1 MKDAKGKRTCE
12 RRRGDLRILHSGQMR
27 VKGEWGRRERP
38 AGGLFSAV
46 PKEERE
52 KRRERRALEGN
63 ERATERDPGE
73 LSPTSRQRNR
83 GVHSA
88 ESRPS
93 DRDKN
98 RATRAVKSRGKG
110 GAAER
115 NGAVVSAP
123 PLRFFC
129 VWRGR
134 RSPNAL
140 MQRYWVRNTIQ
151 YPIYF
156 IVCPLN
162 IFIQGSIRTDPV
174 TRGMR
179 RITTPSAPSCCSDS
193 AHDRDKDGRDECP
206 LSLPPPPR
214 LQTDKSAED
223 TYFALVHIM

>member
-1 MKDAKGKRTCE
+1 
-12 RRRGDLRILHSGQMR
+12 MR

-46 PKEERE
+46 PKEGRRGARE
-52 KRRERRALEGN
+52 KGVRG
-63 ERATERDPGE
+63 ERASVRCPGE

-83 GVHSA
+83 GVVHFA

-134 RSPNAL
+134 PRPCPPYAL

-206 LSLPPPPR
+206 LSLPPRRASRLTSRPR
-214 LQTDKSAED
+214 TRTLP
-223 TYFALVHIM
+223 

>member
-1 MKDAKGKRTCE
+1 MRARGRGRASA

-27 VKGEWGRRERP
+27 VKGERSRGRCGGRRE
-38 AGGLFSAV
+38 AFS
-46 PKEERE
+46 PQFRKRRE

-63 ERATERDPGE
+63 GRATERERGSGRTFTHISTKE
-73 LSPTSRQRNR
+73 QRR
-83 GVHSA
+83 PSASA

-115 NGAVVSAP
+115 NGAVVSTP
-123 PLRFFC
+123 PPPRFFC

-134 RSPNAL
+134 RPPNAL

-156 IVCPLN
+156 IVVPLN
-162 IFIQGSIRTDPV
+162 IFIQGGIRTDPV

-179 RITTPSAPSCCSDS
+179 RITAAP
-193 AHDRDKDGRDECP
+193 
-206 LSLPPPPR
+206 
-214 LQTDKSAED
+214 
-223 TYFALVHIM
+223 